1 VTKLNSWN
9 MLASA
14 SAFRAVTLALLSALL
29 FIAALPA
36 QAQTEIT
43 LYSFTGGSDGG
54 DPGYT
59 VTADDAGNFYGTTF
73 GGGLGQGF
81 SGHGTVFELSPNG
94 VGGWNETVLY
104 TFTGGADGG
113 QPAYSGLIFDRAG
126 NLYGTACCGGA
137 NGHGVVF
144 ELSPLGNSWTETVL
158 YSFADGTDGASPFG
172 NLIMDT
178 AGNLYGTTLE
188 GGIGEHGIVFELSP
202 SGGAWTEQVIS
213 DVSPTYF
220 GGLTLGVSGRIFGSI
235 MEGSKVGKLT
245 PDGANGWRPGL
256 IHTFAGSP
264 NDGSDAQGTIVLDT
278 AGNIYGTT
286 SNGGAENYGTVY
298 KLSPEKNGKWTEKI
312 LYSFEGGTDGSSPA
326 AGVVLDA
333 AGNIYGVTENGGQY
347 GLGTVFALAAPVG
360 SGSYKEK
367 ILWSFNGAD
376 GQEPY
381 YPMIL
386 DGGNLYGTLPFGGAS
401 GWGAVFEVTR

>member
-1 VTKLNSWN
+1 MTVIVSNACAL
-9 MLASA
+9 
-14 SAFRAVTLALLSALL
+14 TLAVLSALL
-29 FIAALPA
+29 LTAQPA
-36 QAQTEIT
+36 QGQTEIV
-43 LYSFTGGSDGG
+43 LYDFTGGSDGG

-59 VTADDAGNFYGTTF
+59 VTADGAGNFYGTTY

-94 VGGWNETVLY
+94 FGGWNETVLY

-113 QPAYSGLIFDRAG
+113 QPAYSGLIFDKSG

-144 ELSPLGNSWTETVL
+144 ELSPVGNSWTETVL
-158 YSFADGTDGASPFG
+158 YSFTDGMDGASPFG
-172 NLIMDT
+172 SLVMDT

-188 GGIGEHGIVFELSP
+188 GGVGKHGIVFELSP
-202 SGGAWTEQVIS
+202 SGSGWTEQVIS
-213 DVSPTYF
+213 AVSPTYF
-220 GGLTLGVSGRIFGSI
+220 GGLTLDVPGNIFG
-235 MEGSKVGKLT
+235 GAARGAKVGELR
-245 PDGANGWRPGL
+245 PNGRGGWNPTL
-256 IHTFAGSP
+256 IHTFTGTP
-264 NDGSDAQGTIVLDT
+264 NDGSDAQGTVVFDR
-278 AGNIYGTT
+278 AGNLYGTT
-286 SNGGAENYGTVY
+286 SVGGTENYGTVY

-312 LYSFEGGTDGSSPA
+312 LYSFNGGTDGRTPA

-333 AGNIYGVTENGGQY
+333 AGNIYGVTEGGGQY
-347 GLGTVFALAAPVG
+347 GLGTVFALAAPVD

-367 ILWSFNGAD
+367 ILWSFNGTD

-386 DGGNLYGTLPFGGAS
+386 DGGKLYGTVPFGGAS